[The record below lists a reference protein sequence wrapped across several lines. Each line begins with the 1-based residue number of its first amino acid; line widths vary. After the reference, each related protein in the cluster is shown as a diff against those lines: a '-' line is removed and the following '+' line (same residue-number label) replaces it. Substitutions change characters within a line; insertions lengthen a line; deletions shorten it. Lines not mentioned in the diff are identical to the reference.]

1 MSWDRDIDTVI
12 AAKLEPLNDE
22 IRALRIRMADVEH
35 ALEKA
40 LKVVSKIDLLSE
52 VVAKTD
58 IYNTGKRK
66 SKRNEQYYVKSKA
79 QEKLELQR
87 RIEDEIATIAQIVKK
102 HFVPWKFTFDD
113 ILNYRSYW
121 DRKKFKAWLDTNY
134 PSEFRQIYITE
145 THISKAFES
154 VGMSFKKKFLHYNR
168 LIPDGTGVYKH
179 KMYMAYI
186 PVRNIKDKE
195 YILFKQEQ
203 ALQQEQQ
210 PSEEQQTEEQPSEDN
225 P

>member
-1 MSWDRDIDTVI
+1 LPTDNSQMSWDRDIDTAI

-22 IRALRIRMADVEH
+22 IRELRIRMADVEH

-66 SKRNEQYYVKSKA
+66 SKKNEAYYVKSKA
-79 QEKLELQR
+79 QEKLDLQK
-87 RIEDEIATIAQIVKK
+87 RIQDEIDTIAQIVKK
-102 HFVPWKFTFDD
+102 HFVPWVFNFDD
-113 ILNYRSYW
+113 IIHHRSYW
-121 DRKKFKAWLDTNY
+121 DRKKFKAWLDTHY

-154 VGMSFKKKFLHYNR
+154 VGMSFKKKMLYYNR
-168 LIPDGTGVYKH
+168 FIPDGNGVYKH
-179 KMYMAYI
+179 RMMMAYI

-195 YILFKQEQ
+195 YIQSLKDQSI
-203 ALQQEQQ
+203 QQ
-210 PSEEQQTEEQPSEDN
+210 EEQPKEDTHE
-225 P
+225 